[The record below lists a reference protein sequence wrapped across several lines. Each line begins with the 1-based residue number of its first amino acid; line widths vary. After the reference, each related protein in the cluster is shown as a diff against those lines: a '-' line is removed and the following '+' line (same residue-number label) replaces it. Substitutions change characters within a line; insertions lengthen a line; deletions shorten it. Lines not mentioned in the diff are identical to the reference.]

1 MLRNG
6 VALPRFMLAGG
17 AERQREDPGDAY
29 LEPPA
34 LISQFAALA
43 MAAQG
48 PELPRMPAIQRQP
61 QITYVDRSGAVIGV
75 RGGRYAPAV
84 DVDKLPAHVPAAFV
98 SVEDR
103 RFYEHNGFDARGI
116 ARAVMDGLAAGR
128 PTQGAST
135 ITQQLARNLWLT
147 QERTLERKATE
158 LAYAVQLEQAYTK
171 KQILGLYLSRVY
183 FGSGAYGLEAAAQRY
198 FNKPA
203 AKLTLKEAAILA
215 GVLKSPTHYNPIEKP
230 EASLERANVV
240 LATMLETG
248 AITEAQ
254 RKTAAAQKP
263 RVWKTAATGPAQY
276 FVDWVDGEVRRM
288 VPKLTRDLFV
298 ETTLDQQME
307 RAAGDAAKAVVGRYK
322 TQSAEQAAIV
332 AVDGQGRVR
341 ALVGGIDHTSAPYNR
356 AVNAR
361 RQAGSAWKPFV
372 YLTALEQGRT
382 PESAVI
388 DEPVTINGWSPD
400 NYDEGSYLG
409 PTTLELALAKS
420 VNTVAARL
428 ADEVGRPTIAQTARR
443 IGIASV
449 VNTDPAMALGT
460 TLVSPLEMTQAY
472 AAFSNGGNRVQ
483 AYGIERI
490 RSGGQVIY
498 QKRSPSPVPVVANP
512 ALSDLNRMLRTVM
525 TTGTGGRAVVPG
537 YDLAGKTGT
546 TSDYKDAWFC
556 GYTGGLASCAWMG
569 RDDARPMGRI
579 SGATAPAE
587 MWRQFMTV
595 ALKRTPRLAI
605 PPGPPAPVAA
615 PPVQVAEQATPT
627 AEPSETEPP
636 TDD

>member
-1 MLRNG
+1 
-6 VALPRFMLAGG
+6 
-17 AERQREDPGDAY
+17 
-29 LEPPA
+29 
-34 LISQFAALA
+34 

-61 QITYVDRSGAVIGV
+61 QITYLDRSGAVIGV

-84 DVDKLPAHVPAAFV
+84 DIDKLPRHVPAAFV

-116 ARAVMDGLAAGR
+116 ARAVVDGIAAGR

-203 AKLTLKEAAILA
+203 AKLSLKEAAILA
-215 GVLKSPTHYNPIEKP
+215 GLLKSPTNYHPIEKP

-240 LATMLETG
+240 LATMVETG

-263 RVWKTAATGPAQY
+263 RVWKSSANAPSQY
-276 FVDWVDGEVRRM
+276 FVDWIDGEVRRM
-288 VPKLTRDLFV
+288 VPKLSRDLVV

-307 RAAGDAAKAVVGRYK
+307 RAAGDAVKTVVGRYK
-322 TQSAEQAAIV
+322 AQATDQAAIV
-332 AVDGQGRVR
+332 AIDGQGRVR
-341 ALVGGIDHTSAPYNR
+341 ALVGGTDHTSAPYNR
-356 AVNAR
+356 AVSAR

-382 PESAVI
+382 PESAVV
-388 DEPVTINGWSPD
+388 DEPVTINGWSPS
-400 NYDEGSYLG
+400 NYDEGSFLG
-409 PTTLELALAKS
+409 PITLELALAKS

-428 ADEVGRPTIAQTARR
+428 ADEVGRAEVAQTARR
-443 IGIASV
+443 IGISST

-498 QKRSPSPVPVVANP
+498 QKRAPAPVPAVVNP
-512 ALSDLNRMLRTVM
+512 ALSELNRMMRTVM
-525 TTGTGGRAVVPG
+525 VSGTGGRAAVAG

-587 MWRQFMTV
+587 MWRQFMTT
-595 ALKRTPRLAI
+595 ALTRVPKQTI
-605 PPGPPAPVAA
+605 PAGPAAPAAA
-615 PPVQVAEQATPT
+615 PPVEVAEQAPPTPDT
-627 AEPSETEPP
+627 DDAQPP
-636 TDD
+636 TD